1 MINRAPLLTL
11 WAEITAARLGFDDEE
26 AFDLGTTG
34 GLGVLTSNSISG
46 QVSGS
51 WSAPTSGGLDG
62 LRRVTQ
68 EQNSVVKRPATGK
81 ALGAATVVAT
91 LDSKPLGVQYAG
103 VDSDG
108 RWRSLVEMP
117 PGSHTLRVW
126 A

>member
-1 MINRAPLLTL
+1 MSHERILINHAPVLTL
-11 WAEITAARLGFDDEE
+11 WAAIAAERLGFDDEE

-68 EQNSVVKRPATGK
+68 EQNSVVKRPSRNRLAR
-81 ALGAATVVAT
+81 A
-91 LDSKPLGVQYAG
+91 PC
-103 VDSDG
+103 
-108 RWRSLVEMP
+108 R
-117 PGSHTLRVW
+117 
-126 A
+126 